1 MSFCVFNLLPLYPL
15 DGFRIVDALN
25 KRRGKI
31 YRFLRQ
37 YGYWILLALIAE
49 SFICNIFVRMGV
61 SQMAAFNVLGW
72 LMRFA
77 TDILGWPISAL
88 WGLIPW

>member
-1 MSFCVFNLLPLYPL
+1 M
-15 DGFRIVDALN
+15 DALN

-37 YGYWILLALIAE
+37 YGYYILLFLIAE
-49 SFICNIFVRMGV
+49 SFICNLFVRFGV
-61 SQMAAFNVLGW
+61 TQMDYLNILGW
-72 LMRFA
+72 VMQFA
-77 TDILGWPISAL
+77 TDILGWPITAL